1 MTWPGVTGVDPAR
14 TVAVRVTVVPA
25 ATVVTGAPAAVAAK
39 VVLVAVPAKSGQQA
53 AASQPSASSTVLAL
67 MAGRLPVDARA
78 PIYQPHHGTVTPFS
92 GSGSDVLQVARKK
105 VYATERFWRGFV
117 VDKVNGDTA

>member
-1 MTWPGVTGVDPAR
+1 MLAHLWLAR
-14 TVAVRVTVVPA
+14 LARILA
-25 ATVVTGAPAAVAAK
+25 Y
-39 VVLVAVPAKSGQQA
+39 L
-53 AASQPSASSTVLAL
+53 ASPRDLI
-67 MAGRLPVDARA
+67 RA